1 MTEDE
6 RKAQQAERIDPAFLR
21 RWIGREQQVEDVITP
36 RVVDGLRATLGP
48 EMASSERLPASLHW
62 CLAPETVP
70 QSDLGADGHAIRGD
84 FLPPVPLPRRMW
96 AASDVEFL
104 SDFALMDTVVRHSRI
119 DDVELKAGRS
129 GPLIFVTV
137 RHEWSTSRG
146 AALRELQ
153 KIVYRAAGAPAA
165 SPPVQ
170 ENEAPAPDHRQMIAA
185 NEALLFRYSSLT
197 FNAHRIHYDRRYATE
212 VEGYSGLLV
221 HGPLQASM
229 LLEFAAAL
237 HGNAQP
243 RRFSFRAVGPL
254 FDGQS
259 FTVNASK
266 GSDRFDLWCA
276 NAGGGVTMQATA
288 EWT

>member
-6 RKAQQAERIDPAFLR
+6 RKADQDGPIDPAFLR
-21 RWIGREQQVEDVITP
+21 CWIGREQQVEDVITP
-36 RVVDGLRATLGP
+36 RIVDGLRATLGP
-48 EMASSERLPASLHW
+48 EMTALDRLPASLHW
-62 CLAPETVP
+62 CLAPEAVP
-70 QSDLGADGHAIRGD
+70 QSDLGADGHAARGD

-96 AASDVEFL
+96 ASSDLEFL

-153 KIVYRAAGAPAA
+153 KIVYRAADAPAA
-165 SPPVQ
+165 ASPLP
-170 ENEAPAPDHRQMIAA
+170 EIEAPLPDHQHTIVAS
-185 NEALLFRYSSLT
+185 EALLFRYSSLT
-197 FNAHRIHYDRRYATE
+197 FNTHRIHYDRRYATE

-221 HGPLQASM
+221 HGPLQASL
-229 LLEFAAAL
+229 LLEFAATLRGGAR
-237 HGNAQP
+237 P
-243 RRFSFRAVGPL
+243 RRFAFRAVGPL
-254 FDGQS
+254 FDGEA
-259 FTVNASK
+259 FTVNARK
-266 GSDRFDLWCA
+266 TPDTIDLWCA
-276 NAGGGVTMQATA
+276 NAQGGVTMQAKA

>member
-6 RKAQQAERIDPAFLR
+6 RKKEQAGPIDPAFLR

-36 RVVDGLRATLGP
+36 RVVDGLRATLGS
-48 EMASSERLPASLHW
+48 EMTSLERLPASLHW

-70 QSDLGADGHAIRGD
+70 QSDLGADGHAARGD

-96 AASDVEFL
+96 ASSDVEFL
-104 SDFALMDTVVRHSRI
+104 SDFALSDTVARRSRI
-119 DDVELKAGRS
+119 DDVELKNGRS
-129 GPLIFVTV
+129 GQLIFVTV
-137 RHEWSTSRG
+137 RHDWFTPRG

-165 SPPVQ
+165 SPPPRG
-170 ENEAPAPDHRQMIAA
+170 NDAPLPDHQQTIVAS
-185 NEALLFRYSSLT
+185 EPLLFRYSSLT

-237 HGNAQP
+237 RGGERP
-243 RRFSFRAVGPL
+243 RRFAFRAVGPL
-254 FDGQS
+254 FDGEA
-259 FTVNASK
+259 FTVNARKSS
-266 GSDRFDLWCA
+266 GRFDLWCA

-288 EWT
+288 EWP